1 VRWRYPVER
10 ELLGCWLE
18 EGDMKISGSVAVV
31 TGASSGIGWQT
42 ALDLG
47 AAGATVIAVA
57 RREQRLVQL
66 DEELRRLGAQSS
78 HIVCDVGRRDQVE
91 AAASRVL
98 DDHGRIDIVVN
109 NAGQPLHRSFA
120 ECTVEDLERVM
131 HVNYMGTVYWIKA
144 VLPAMRAR
152 RQGSIINIASM
163 AGAVP
168 WVWEAGYSASKA
180 AVIALTEAIAP
191 EVRRDGIH
199 VCWINPGLVRTE
211 IFSEDALRHLP
222 PSSRRTWLEP
232 KVLSRAIIRAIE
244 GERAGMT
251 VPRAMAF
258 AGVFRHV
265 APPLFRLGI
274 RKTYEGTLK
283 RDQAAGVTGR

>member
-1 VRWRYPVER
+1 
-10 ELLGCWLE
+10 
-18 EGDMKISGSVAVV
+18 MKVSGSLAVV

-42 ALDLG
+42 ALDLA
-47 AAGATVIAVA
+47 AAGATVVNVA
-57 RREQRLVQL
+57 RREQRLTQL
-66 DEELRRLGAQSS
+66 DEELHRQGAHSS
-78 HIVCDVGRRDQVE
+78 HIVCDVSRRDQVE

-98 DDHGRIDIVVN
+98 DEHGRIDILVN

-120 ECTVEDLERVM
+120 DCTVEDLERVM
-131 HVNYMGTVYWIKA
+131 QVNYLGTVYWIKA
-144 VLPAMRAR
+144 VLPAMRAH
-152 RQGSIINIASM
+152 RQGSIVNIASM

-168 WVWEAGYSASKA
+168 WTWEAGYSASKA

-211 IFSEDALRHLP
+211 IFSEEALRHLP

-232 KVLSRAIIRAIE
+232 KAVSRAIIRAIE
-244 GERAGMT
+244 SERAGMT

-258 AGVFRHV
+258 ASVFRQL
-265 APPLFRLGI
+265 APPLFRMGI
-274 RKTYEGTLK
+274 RRTYEGTLR
-283 RDQAAGVTGR
+283 RDEAAGVTGR